1 MERCESCGLPF
12 IDHKGIIGTC
22 AELQKLKISIERK
35 DVLIRGLRLRLK
47 EFEFEHI
54 NRNKAEGRV
63 RYGHK

>member
-47 EFEFEHI
+47 EFELERL
-54 NRNKAEGRV
+54 NRKKGGCIANGLV
-63 RYGHK
+63 